1 MQIVTG
7 NFAIA
12 RAGET
17 LDAICWR
24 ALGTTGG
31 VTEQALT
38 LNPGLAAL
46 GPRLPEGTEV
56 TLPDT
61 QLAAPAA
68 RENVSLWD

>member
-1 MQIVTG
+1 MQV
-7 NFAIA
+7 AA
-12 RAGET
+12 LHGET

-24 ALGTTGG
+24 ALGVTGG
-31 VTEQALT
+31 VTEAALA

-61 QLAAPAA
+61 PIVASAT
-68 RENVSLWD
+68 RENISLWD